1 MVVAQ
6 ARHRKKPVKK
16 TAKHTRGTSASSDA
30 PNVWQRHQRDLWV
43 VALVVVGLFV
53 ALAEVGALGPVG
65 RAISRALSDVLG
77 VGRFAMAIILLAL
90 GVAMVWGKIE
100 FDRARVGWGVVLGL
114 VSISG
119 IADVASGRPGVHATT
134 KVLGHA
140 GGWLGV
146 AIGGG
151 LAKGLGVA
159 GALVVFFAVLV
170 IATMVTTGIGL
181 RALLVGGGAFF
192 RALGRVLS
200 RWWMIRPQRDTR
212 DEDEDASLEPLF
224 DDELELEPEAFTYD
238 DFADDEVEP
247 EFDDV
252 DDEPEDEPVKK
263 ARVKRPKHVSVPSA
277 WVLPTPSL
285 LQRTRDPKLDRSI
298 TDA

>member
-16 TAKHTRGTSASSDA
+16 AVKRSGGRGASSDA
-30 PNVWQRHQRDLWV
+30 PNVWQRHQRDV
-43 VALVVVGLFV
+43 SIVALLVVGLFV

-65 RAISRALSDVLG
+65 RAISRGLSDVLG
-77 VGRFAMAIILLAL
+77 VGRFAMAIILVAL

-151 LAKGLGVA
+151 VAKALGVA
-159 GALVVFFAVLV
+159 GALVIFFAVLV
-170 IATMVTTGIGL
+170 VATMVTTGGGL
-181 RALLVGGGAFF
+181 RALLVGGGTFF
-192 RALGRVLS
+192 RAVGRVLA
-200 RWWMIRPQRDTR
+200 RWWMIRPQR
-212 DEDEDASLEPLF
+212 E
-224 DDELELEPEAFTYD
+224 
-238 DFADDEVEP
+238 
-247 EFDDV
+247 
-252 DDEPEDEPVKK
+252 
-263 ARVKRPKHVSVPSA
+263 H
-277 WVLPTPSL
+277 PT
-285 LQRTRDPKLDRSI
+285 DR
-298 TDA
+298 AKERAA